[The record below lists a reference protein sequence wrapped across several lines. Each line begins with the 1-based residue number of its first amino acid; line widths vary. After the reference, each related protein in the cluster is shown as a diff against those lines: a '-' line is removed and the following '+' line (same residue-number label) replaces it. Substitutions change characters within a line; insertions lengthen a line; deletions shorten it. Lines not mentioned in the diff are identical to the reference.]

1 MVPDVTRNL
10 KRANFIT
17 PWVDAT
23 AALGFIAGILTT
35 AGNVPQ
41 VIKTYRV
48 RSAEGLSFKMLVTLA
63 SGLALWTLY
72 GSLMRSLPIVLAN
85 GVGFAMFL
93 ALIAMKFRFDSRPT
107 KD

>member
-1 MVPDVTRNL
+1 
-10 KRANFIT
+10 
-17 PWVDAT
+17 VDTT
-23 AALGFIAGILTT
+23 AAIGFIAGILTT

-41 VIKTYRV
+41 VIKTYRT

-63 SGLALWTLY
+63 SGLALWTIY
-72 GSLMRSLPIVLAN
+72 GLLMRSLPIVLAN
-85 GVGFAMFL
+85 GVGLSLFL